1 VLPATGHTT
10 PGVELGGSPPAPAV
24 EPLELELELL
34 ESLELELELLESL
47 ELESLELELELLDP
61 ELAVLVAPLEPADA
75 ACAASACRL
84 ASSSRLRRASSSA
97 FRRSSSLYFW

>member
-34 ESLELELELLESL
+34 ESLELESL